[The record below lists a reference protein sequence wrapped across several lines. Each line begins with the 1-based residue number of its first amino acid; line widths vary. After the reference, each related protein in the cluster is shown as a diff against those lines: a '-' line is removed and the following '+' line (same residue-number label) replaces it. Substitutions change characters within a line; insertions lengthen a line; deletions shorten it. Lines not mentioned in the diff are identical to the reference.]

1 MTERRL
7 YPKVLAETGASETLR
22 VVGREAETLLG
33 LVEKGEQGLR
43 AYDFAGGPPFRLA
56 AYVHDLRCMG
66 LAIRTEREAHATGQH
81 GVYVLETP
89 VRIIE
94 TTYADAQNKG
104 EAA

>member
-7 YPKVLAETGASETLR
+7 YPKVLAETGDGEMLH

-33 LVEKGEQGLR
+33 LVEKGERGLR

-56 AYVHDLRCMG
+56 AYVHDLRGMG

-81 GVYVLETP
+81 GVYMLETP
-89 VRIIE
+89 VRIVE
-94 TTYADAQNKG
+94 TMHPDAEDEG

>member
-1 MTERRL
+1 MIERRR
-7 YPKVLAETGASETLR
+7 YPKVLAKAGNCDFLR

-56 AYVHDLRCMG
+56 AYVYDLRGMG

-89 VRIIE
+89 VHIIE
-94 TTYADAQNKG
+94 VLHASTGEEG